1 MTGLNHAA
9 TGIAIA
15 LIVRKPEFALPLA
28 FLSHFVLD
36 SIPHSVVSLE
46 NRRVF
51 IGYLI
56 GEAVAMVA
64 VTTICMFLFPD
75 MWLLIGACAFL
86 AFLPDVFWP
95 FFYNGQLRDKPFFKK
110 FYAFHQNIQWSE
122 TYRGWL
128 VEALYLVVLVT
139 FFSTKYYQV
148 AHI

>member
-1 MTGLNHAA
+1 
-9 TGIAIA
+9 
-15 LIVRKPEFALPLA
+15 
-28 FLSHFVLD
+28 
-36 SIPHSVVSLE
+36 
-46 NRRVF
+46 
-51 IGYLI
+51 
-56 GEAVAMVA
+56 MVA